1 MYETGFVV
9 VDGEALRTG
18 DASDDDAAA
27 AAPDP
32 PPFLGGEAAMAVV
45 DLDLLDLNPA
55 N

>member
-1 MYETGFVV
+1 M

-27 AAPDP
+27 AAAPDP
-32 PPFLGGEAAMAVV
+32 PPLLGGEAAMAVV

>member
-1 MYETGFVV
+1 M

-18 DASDDDAAA
+18 DASDDDAAAA